1 MVRFIKTFIYHHSID
16 LLTDKERKINVIFQ
30 IIIVTFFYIFLS
42 TMMTFK
48 QNYEFFIPIFVIGIS
63 FCIPEFIFKIF
74 LKKIDKYYN
83 VYDKIRPDKFSF
95 DGYALENLIR
105 GISVS
110 SSFLI
115 FFIAIKATL
124 PGFCVAFSM
133 IYTVTFIFLRRKK
146 YWEMFEPRF
155 EEDPDPV
162 KLRKFINIL
171 SGEGGVICGCASV
184 GACFYLI
191 IKGVILKITAI
202 GADISRNDVSCS
214 NTLVENIE
222 SDLYKLKALGARDA
236 ALTNVTGDDV
246 VVSAFVEDDL
256 LESVNEGIVNILKDN
271 AENLGDLSGISQSP
285 DTAGEGISYAEASIR
300 QDRYPDAIVLGF
312 DTYGGESFVGDAAN
326 SAIEAAKG
334 MKNMTD
340 VSDLIEPK
348 SKKIP
353 GVGYVS
359 PETDDPVV
367 VATVENIESVGVI
380 AGAMIGAALGNKNV
394 YLVKRGT
401 NCNVLPGSVIFS
413 ATAFMNGN
421 VIDLAVPF
429 ENKTRIL
436 R

>member
-1 MVRFIKTFIYHHSID
+1 M
-16 LLTDKERKINVIFQ
+16 
-30 IIIVTFFYIFLS
+30 
-42 TMMTFK
+42 
-48 QNYEFFIPIFVIGIS
+48 
-63 FCIPEFIFKIF
+63 
-74 LKKIDKYYN
+74 
-83 VYDKIRPDKFSF
+83 
-95 DGYALENLIR
+95 
-105 GISVS
+105 
-110 SSFLI
+110 
-115 FFIAIKATL
+115 
-124 PGFCVAFSM
+124 
-133 IYTVTFIFLRRKK
+133 
-146 YWEMFEPRF
+146 
-155 EEDPDPV
+155 
-162 KLRKFINIL
+162 
-171 SGEGGVICGCASV
+171 
-184 GACFYLI
+184 
-191 IKGVILKITAI
+191 KITAI

-222 SDLYKLKALGARDA
+222 SDLYKLKDLGARDA

-256 LESVNEGIVNILKDN
+256 LENVNEGIVNILKDN
-271 AENLGDLSGISQSP
+271 AENLGDLSGISQNP
-285 DTAGEGISYAEASIR
+285 DDAGEGISYAEASIR
-300 QDRYPDAIVLGF
+300 PDRYPDAIVLGF
-312 DTYGGESFVGDAAN
+312 DTYGGEPFVGDVAN

-340 VSDLIEPK
+340 VSDLIESE

-367 VATVENIESVGVI
+367 VATIENIESVGVV
-380 AGAMIGAALGNKNV
+380 AGAMIGAALGNKNT

-401 NCNVLPGSVIFS
+401 SCNVLPGSVIFS